1 MDVIIPRLVGDFIN
15 SKSETIRQ
23 FWYDIPEEIA
33 NLRAVYL
40 ALGKSELWL
49 GYAGLVSIFLPVFCN
64 EAGAE
69 GKLTEV
75 VN

>member
-1 MDVIIPRLVGDFIN
+1 MIIPRLIGEFVN

-23 FWYDIPEEIA
+23 FWTDIPEEIV
-33 NLRAVYL
+33 NLKDVYL
-40 ALGKSELWL
+40 ALGKSELWSV
-49 GYAGLVSIFLPVFCN
+49 YAGLVSIFLPVFCN